1 VYVVRFLFESGI
13 TLREAFCAFF
23 YSQIRLVFSKKTF
36 SNWLP
41 GLDEKG
47 DPENPSLGGKTRD
60 ISVGGGGLNDS
71 GIQADLEGPKVEL
84 N

>member
-1 VYVVRFLFESGI
+1 MYVVSFLFESCI
-13 TLREAFCAFF
+13 TLWESFCVFF
-23 YSQIRLVFSKKTF
+23 YSQISLVIPKKIF

-47 DPENPSLGGKTRD
+47 DPENSSLGKAGD

-71 GIQADLEGPKVEL
+71 GIQADLEGPKVES